1 MDKYAIFFFG
11 TYFIF
16 LIYLN
21 IQMRKSLSK
30 KLKSNEGASL
40 MVALLFF
47 VVCAAIG
54 SIILTAATATSGRM
68 KGVKTDNQSYYA
80 LMSAAKVFED
90 EWSTGGVTLYRENG
104 KVMTIDSTNHLR
116 TDSWYDPDFVSS
128 RDMLASSVYRN
139 GETAPE
145 SQSYVMS
152 IPAISDLSEVKAD
165 VTMDKNYDISV
176 VISTLNSD
184 GTTNSDSC
192 INLLYKATITPLSE
206 GNNKKQ
212 VNWANPLLSVGGN
225 LK

>member
-1 MDKYAIFFFG
+1 
-11 TYFIF
+11 
-16 LIYLN
+16 
-21 IQMRKSLSK
+21 
-30 KLKSNEGASL
+30 
-40 MVALLFF
+40 
-47 VVCAAIG
+47 
-54 SIILTAATATSGRM
+54 
-68 KGVKTDNQSYYA
+68 
-80 LMSAAKVFED
+80 
-90 EWSTGGVTLYRENG
+90 
-104 KVMTIDSTNHLR
+104 MTIDSSAKLR
-116 TDSWYDPDFVSS
+116 TDSWYAPDFLSS

-145 SQSYVMS
+145 SQSYVLS
-152 IPAISDLSEVKAD
+152 IPAITDLSEVKAD

-184 GTTNSDSC
+184 GTTNSDGC